1 MSYKNTLEPRENLY
15 YLRYKLF
22 ENQAFSR
29 IFSKSRMVLLDK
41 STEKLPNDNS
51 KPTKTQAVL
60 A

>member
-1 MSYKNTLEPRENLY
+1 MSYKNTLEPRESLY

-29 IFSKSRMVLLDK
+29 IISKSRMVLLDK

-51 KPTKTQAVL
+51 KSTKTQVVL
-60 A
+60 I